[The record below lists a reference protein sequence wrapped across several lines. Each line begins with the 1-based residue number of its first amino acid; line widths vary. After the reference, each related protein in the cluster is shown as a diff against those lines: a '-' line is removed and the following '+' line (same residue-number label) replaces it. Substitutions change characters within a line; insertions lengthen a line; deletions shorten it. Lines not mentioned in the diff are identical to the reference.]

1 MLLVAAMLAPVPEL
15 YARKPAA
22 KASTSSQSKKGR
34 TGTRKGPK
42 SGARK
47 GISRKKGST
56 RKGATETSA
65 DVRRREEATRRE
77 IRQTQWQIQVNDA
90 EIKKNLAE
98 LGKLEDDIK
107 AGKVK
112 VAEATK
118 KVNTLQSQINGL
130 QSRISRD
137 EATLAK
143 LRSEYL
149 KAVKRMRVKRKS
161 KSMLA
166 FVFSSGSFNEAVRRM
181 RYMKRVSDWRDRQT
195 REIGERVAE
204 LKTQT
209 EALSRT
215 KTAHDHALAENVK
228 AQKQLQSQF
237 DRQDAIVVD
246 LRRNG
251 QALQAHL
258 SKKQAEAN
266 ALKGRVAALI
276 AEETRKA
283 EAEERARAAAE
294 AQARAEAAERER
306 AAAALAAEQRAREEQ
321 RQREAEL
328 LAQNEARKSEAPAK
342 AQEMKQPKKETPKP
356 KKETPKK
363 ETPKKETPRKE
374 TPKKETQAK
383 SSGGEDV
390 SYAQARRRKPR
401 SQTQKAAPSAAGSVN
416 AAKSSNAARS
426 AAPARRELS
435 DFGSM
440 RGSLPRP
447 VAGQFR
453 VTSRFGTHSLPDMP
467 NVTYDNP
474 GIDAEVAPGATA
486 QAVYGGKVSGVYV
499 VEGYSTVV
507 IVNHG
512 GYYTVY
518 GNIASPLVSVG
529 ESVRQ
534 GQGLG
539 RLATDSEDP
548 SHSTIHFEVWRNRDK
563 MDPLGW
569 IR

>member
-1 MLLVAAMLAPVPEL
+1 MLLVAAMLAPVPAL

-47 GISRKKGST
+47 GTSRKKGST

-77 IRQTQWQIQVNDA
+77 IRQTQQQIQVNDA

-149 KAVKRMRVKRKS
+149 KAIKRMRVKRKS

-342 AQEMKQPKKETPKP
+342 AQEKTQPKKETSKP

-401 SQTQKAAPSAAGSVN
+401 SQTQKAAPSAAGSAN

-426 AAPARRELS
+426 AAPARREPS

-499 VEGYSTVV
+499 VDGYSTVV

-518 GNIASPLVSVG
+518 GNIASPSVSVG

-539 RLATDSEDP
+539 RLATDREDP

>member
-1 MLLVAAMLAPVPEL
+1 MLLVAAMLAPAPAL

-22 KASTSSQSKKGR
+22 KASTSAQSKKGR
-34 TGTRKGPK
+34 TGARKGSK

-47 GISRKKGST
+47 GTSRKKGST

-77 IRQTQWQIQVNDA
+77 IRQTQQQIQVNDA

-112 VAEATK
+112 VAQATK

-306 AAAALAAEQRAREEQ
+306 AAAALAAEQRAREEE

-342 AQEMKQPKKETPKP
+342 AQEKKQPKKETPKP

>member
-1 MLLVAAMLAPVPEL
+1 M
-15 YARKPAA
+15 
-22 KASTSSQSKKGR
+22 
-34 TGTRKGPK
+34 
-42 SGARK
+42 
-47 GISRKKGST
+47 
-56 RKGATETSA
+56 
-65 DVRRREEATRRE
+65 RRREEATRRE
-77 IRQTQWQIQVNDA
+77 IRQTQQQIQVNDA

-342 AQEMKQPKKETPKP
+342 AQEKKQPKKETPKP

-401 SQTQKAAPSAAGSVN
+401 SQTQKAAPSAAGSAN

-426 AAPARRELS
+426 AAPARPPLYSSRWRARALS
-435 DFGSM
+435 RPYPPAFRRSRSR
-440 RGSLPRP
+440 RGVSSRRCLRKSQCARDCRP
-447 VAGQFR
+447 
-453 VTSRFGTHSLPDMP
+453 
-467 NVTYDNP
+467 
-474 GIDAEVAPGATA
+474 
-486 QAVYGGKVSGVYV
+486 
-499 VEGYSTVV
+499 
-507 IVNHG
+507 
-512 GYYTVY
+512 
-518 GNIASPLVSVG
+518 
-529 ESVRQ
+529 
-534 GQGLG
+534 
-539 RLATDSEDP
+539 
-548 SHSTIHFEVWRNRDK
+548 
-563 MDPLGW
+563 
-569 IR
+569 

>member
-1 MLLVAAMLAPVPEL
+1 MLLVAAMLAPVPAL

-47 GISRKKGST
+47 GTSRKKGST

-77 IRQTQWQIQVNDA
+77 IRQTQQQIQVNDA

-258 SKKQAEAN
+258 SRKQAEAN

-342 AQEMKQPKKETPKP
+342 AQEKKQPKKETPK
-356 KKETPKK
+356 PKK

-401 SQTQKAAPSAAGSVN
+401 SQTQKAAPSAAGSAN

-426 AAPARRELS
+426 AAPARREPS

-518 GNIASPLVSVG
+518 GNIASPSVSVG

>member
-1 MLLVAAMLAPVPEL
+1 MLLVAAMLAPAPAL

-22 KASTSSQSKKGR
+22 KASTSAQSKKGR
-34 TGTRKGPK
+34 TGARKGSK

-47 GISRKKGST
+47 GTSRKKGST

-77 IRQTQWQIQVNDA
+77 IRQTQQQIQVNDA

-112 VAEATK
+112 VAQATK

-306 AAAALAAEQRAREEQ
+306 AAAALAAEQRAREEE

-342 AQEMKQPKKETPKP
+342 AQEKKQPKKETPKP

-499 VEGYSTVV
+499 VDGYSTVV

-518 GNIASPLVSVG
+518 GNIASPSVSVG